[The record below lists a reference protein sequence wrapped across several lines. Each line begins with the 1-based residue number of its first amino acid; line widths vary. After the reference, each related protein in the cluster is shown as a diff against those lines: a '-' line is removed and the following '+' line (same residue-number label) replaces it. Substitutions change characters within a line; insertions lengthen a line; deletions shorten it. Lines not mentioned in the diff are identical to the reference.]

1 MDRVAQKQTI
11 LLKGSEN
18 MSLELTPINVADIEV
33 IPGTVVFSQAS
44 TILDNAKQLNEELS
58 KVVVTED
65 TITANKK
72 LVAQVRK
79 EANRLD
85 DFRKTVKKIILQ
97 PYESFERT
105 VKEILATVQ
114 EGEQIVR
121 TQIYEFDEQERVIK
135 EQQLKDIYTM
145 RLTKYPDLQVLNIT
159 FERFLKPSHLDKTA
173 TVDKTELEMVEW
185 LELHQK
191 DIDVIKTMDNTL
203 EILTEYS
210 RTLSL
215 AQSIQSV
222 TTKHKLA
229 ESIQAARATV
239 KEHTD
244 EKDNQTDTQYTFIVF
259 SEKDYIT
266 VTKFMKTQNIKFK
279 GE

>member
-1 MDRVAQKQTI
+1 MQ
-11 LLKGSEN
+11 
-18 MSLELTPINVADIEV
+18 LELTPINMADIEV
-33 IPGTVVFSQAS
+33 IPGTVIFSQAP
-44 TILDNAKQLNEELS
+44 TILESAKQLNEELS

-65 TITANKK
+65 TITTNKK

-79 EANRLD
+79 EANQLD
-85 DFRKTVKKIILQ
+85 DFRKTVKKTMLQ

-105 VKEILATVQ
+105 VKEILSTVQ

-121 TQIYEFDEQERVIK
+121 AQIHEFDEQERDIK
-135 EQQLKDIYTM
+135 EQQLKNIFTM

-159 FERFLKPSHLDKTA
+159 FERFLKPSHLNKTA

-191 DIDVIKTMDNTL
+191 DVDVIKTMDNPL
-203 EILTEYS
+203 EILAEYS
-210 RTLSL
+210 RTLNL
-215 AQSIQSV
+215 AQSIQAV
-222 TTKHKLA
+222 ATKHKIA
-229 ESIQAARATV
+229 ENIQSARATV

-244 EKDNQTDTQYTFIVF
+244 EKETQAGTQYTFIVF
-259 SEKDYIT
+259 SEKDYTT
-266 VTKFMKTQNIKFK
+266 VTQFMKAQNIKFK